1 MVWVKVLRA
10 ALKQGSMSGAP
21 MHEKTVEV
29 PVSVEV
35 TSANMT
41 PRVDGGHVNEV
52 EPRPEDAH
60 DGAALIL
67 GCLRGPGFNPP

>member
-1 MVWVKVLRA
+1 MVGVEVLRA
-10 ALKQGSMSGAP
+10 ALKEGSTSG
-21 MHEKTVEV
+21 
-29 PVSVEV
+29 EV
-35 TSANMT
+35 TGANMT

-67 GCLRGPGFNPP
+67 GCLRGPGFNPPQGGRFE